1 MDATFWQGKQ
11 DLTYDQILAKGRSDL
26 VLRRQTAGGYDPVED
41 TEVPGENLEQPIV
54 CIVLPVSKGTVEAFD
69 NRLEGGTLIES
80 NLRLLKIP
88 AKGLE
93 FEPRA
98 GDIVPDLEGAQWT
111 ALGSTPVNPAG
122 IPLLFNVTVK
132 RG

>member
-1 MDATFWQGKQ
+1 MDAAFWQSKQ
-11 DLTYDQILAKGRSDL
+11 DSTYAMILAKGRSDL
-26 VLRRQTAGGYDPVED
+26 VLRRQTAGSYDPVED
-41 TEVPGENLEQPIV
+41 TEVPGVDMEQPIV

-69 NRLEGGTLIES
+69 NRLESGTLIES

-98 GDIVPDLEGAQWT
+98 GDIVPDLEGAMWT
-111 ALGSTPVNPAG
+111 VLGSTPVNPAG